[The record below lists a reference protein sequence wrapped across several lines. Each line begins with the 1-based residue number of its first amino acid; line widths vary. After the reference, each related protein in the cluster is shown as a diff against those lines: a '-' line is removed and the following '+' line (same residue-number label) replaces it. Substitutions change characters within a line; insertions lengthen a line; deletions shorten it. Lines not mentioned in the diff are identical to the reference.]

1 MNSAILFKQAQ
12 LFQRSPR
19 CQLTRNWYVSHIL
32 VNVAMKGCPRQQHNA
47 VVELAQRIDR
57 AVAPLPLYETEVVPV
72 KLTASGSPPSLL
84 SVLLPILL
92 RHRDTH
98 LSLVFLS
105 ASFQCAIK
113 EERASL
119 SSFIV
124 YLHSSAAPL
133 CCGCMS
139 CLPGW
144 CKGHSFPKSASSLL
158 RLC

>member
-1 MNSAILFKQAQ
+1 MYCAIFFKIAQ
-12 LFQRSPR
+12 LFQRSLR
-19 CQLTRNWYVSHIL
+19 CQLTWNWYMGHIL
-32 VNVAMKGCPRQQHNA
+32 VNIAVKSCPRQQHNA
-47 VVELAQRIDR
+47 IVELAQRIDR
-57 AVAPLPLYETEVVPV
+57 TVAPLSLDETEVVPV
-72 KLTASGSPPSLL
+72 ELARSGSPPSLL

-113 EERASL
+113 EERSSL
-119 SSFIV
+119 SSLIV
-124 YLHSSAAPL
+124 YLHSSASPL

-144 CKGHSFPKSASSLL
+144 CKGRSFPKSASSLPH
-158 RLC
+158 RW